1 MKDRESSC
9 CFLSFAHS
17 VEPAKLFL
25 CLVIFHGSVEFA
37 FETENIVGEKTISE
51 KHHDGGVGTLSIIYI
66 VLHKQAK
73 EGLLL

>member
-1 MKDRESSC
+1 MKDGESSC

-25 CLVIFHGSVEFA
+25 CLVIFCGYVEYA
-37 FETENIVGEKTISE
+37 FETENIFGEKTISD
-51 KHHDGGVGTLSIIYI
+51 KISWGKILSIIYI
-66 VLHKQAK
+66 VLYKQVK